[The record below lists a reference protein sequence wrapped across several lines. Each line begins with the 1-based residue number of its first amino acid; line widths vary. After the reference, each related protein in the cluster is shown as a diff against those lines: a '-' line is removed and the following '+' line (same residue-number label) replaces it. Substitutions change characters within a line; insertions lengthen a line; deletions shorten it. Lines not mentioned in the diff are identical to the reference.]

1 MSSDWKG
8 RGGGRPGSQP
18 TLLDSNNAVGD
29 VGANPPE
36 WQGRGG
42 GRYRSQASNDSSR
55 SHHGDT
61 GASQSGWGGRGG
73 GRYRSQIPIESSRSH
88 HGDAGASQS
97 GWRGRGGG
105 RHRPQPTIKS
115 SSVPGDVGV
124 SPAGWGGRGGG
135 RHRPQPR
142 ISSSLGMA
150 IQRAAVNATA
160 KAISTIGQTL
170 GMGFAARTLVDPAG
184 AYVFSLEIDGVE
196 LAHFQDCSG
205 IKSNTEVFE
214 IKEGG
219 VNHATHKL
227 PGQSTW
233 DNLVL
238 SYGVTSDSSMLSL
251 REAVLNDDFSSGA
264 HGTFPSLGSSG
275 GSQPKRFNGSI
286 VIRNNSFREV
296 LRYNF
301 MNAWV
306 VSWEGPK
313 LESNNS
319 ALAISKVEIAHHG
332 IEVVR
337 DALMVTGW
345 V

>member
-1 MSSDWKG
+1 MPTWKG
-8 RGGGRPGSQP
+8 RGGGRGGQQP
-18 TLLDSNNAVGD
+18 TLNNSTAASGDS
-29 VGANPPE
+29 GANPPD
-36 WQGRGG
+36 WQGRGK
-42 GRYRSQASNDSSR
+42 
-55 SHHGDT
+55 
-61 GASQSGWGGRGG
+61 
-73 GRYRSQIPIESSRSH
+73 
-88 HGDAGASQS
+88 
-97 GWRGRGGG
+97 G
-105 RHRPQPTIKS
+105 RHRPQPSLEASTTPARVRSPSQSLDDSKS
-115 SSVPGDVGV
+115 HKGDAGA
-124 SPAGWGGRGGG
+124 SPEGWAGRGGG

-142 ISSSLGMA
+142 ISSATAMH
-150 IQRAAVNATA
+150 IQRASANMASSALA
-160 KAISTIGQTL
+160 KVGTQL
-170 GMGFAARTLVDPAG
+170 GMGFAARELEEPAG